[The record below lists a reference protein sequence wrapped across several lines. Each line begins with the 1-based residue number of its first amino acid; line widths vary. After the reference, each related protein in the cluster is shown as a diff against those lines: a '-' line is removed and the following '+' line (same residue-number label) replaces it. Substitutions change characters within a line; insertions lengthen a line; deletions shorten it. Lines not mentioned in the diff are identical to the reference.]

1 MILTNSQGVIKYSS
15 LISPETGIR
24 TAKQSVSIPDFPLM
38 DISYMLTN
46 ILYMGTLRESIEI
59 L

>member
-46 ILYMGTLRESIEI
+46 ILYMGTL
-59 L
+59 